1 MVTCCWDT
9 EEARELGQKRCR
21 GRVWG
26 VFFLLLGVS
35 EVLASSMGW
44 RIRRR
49 ALINLTT
56 LSQSEAI
63 QTTTLTC
70 ILYVSTS
77 DNSPVVNLQQG
88 EVGLQ
93 GDLFLLIFCRVRVLG
108 GTEIILSIGY
118 CLYLWIL
125 YMSTLSFSA
134 PLEQCVSVGRPS
146 KRTPDRKPPRRAL
159 QRSALSP
166 DA

>member
-108 GTEIILSIGY
+108 GDRNNSLYWLVSLSLNSLYVNFVFLCFIRTM
-118 CLYLWIL
+118 CL
-125 YMSTLSFSA
+125 
-134 PLEQCVSVGRPS
+134 CG
-146 KRTPDRKPPRRAL
+146 PPV
-159 QRSALSP
+159 
-166 DA
+166 

>member
-35 EVLASSMGW
+35 EVLASNMGW

-108 GTEIILSIGY
+108 DRNNSLNWLVSLSLNSLYVNFVFLCSIRTM
-118 CLYLWIL
+118 CL
-125 YMSTLSFSA
+125 
-134 PLEQCVSVGRPS
+134 CG
-146 KRTPDRKPPRRAL
+146 PPV
-159 QRSALSP
+159 
-166 DA
+166 